1 MAYSAVIKKDDFDT
15 YAIELPRGSI
25 FGGRR
30 KKFIFSELEKRHP
43 GFSAK
48 HSVDEKLFLKNKKP
62 FASVTVMDSVILSRY
77 KNKFAK
83 KILRTDSSRFNF
95 VFIPTWIKLM
105 PLIFVLCLIWVFA
118 VFNIIK
124 LQSRAKSHVTQNFQ
138 PHEQQRDSETEKTI
152 SPQISSSQFI
162 DGIIEKIIFSE
173 GAVSSVSWKS
183 EGDAEKFQA
192 EISNCFPEQILP
204 DFVLGN
210 SDLQNAVKFSSVS
223 YVDSMPNFSI
233 HCSLP
238 NYFPTHS
245 QTSSPIS
252 SQNILPA
259 DVPFVLRDFKTA
271 KLFREKLASAP
282 FVITSEKFG
291 PLELS
296 FTFFPERISSCMEFI
311 SQLENSFNIKVSSF
325 SFSNTSEFW
334 NGTVSF
340 VVVSENSHP
349 STIQKIVPLMERYSK
364 MITKKR
370 KPPQTFSASQFQSQ
384 TSTLGQELSHPARRK
399 IGEVKNSDGITRIF
413 YKLDNGKIVME
424 KK

>member
-62 FASVTVMDSVILSRY
+62 FVSVTVMDSVILSRY

-95 VFIPTWIKLM
+95 VFVPTWIKFL
-105 PLIFVLCLIWVFA
+105 PLIFAMCLICFLT

-124 LQSRAKSHVTQNFQ
+124 LQTRNKSHVTQNFQ
-138 PHEQQRDSETEKTI
+138 PYEQERDSETEKTI

-173 GAVSSVSWKS
+173 GAVSSVSWKI

-192 EISNCFPEQILP
+192 EIFNCFPEQILP

-223 YVDSMPNFSI
+223 YVDSMPNFAVRY
-233 HCSLP
+233 SL
-238 NYFPTHS
+238 
-245 QTSSPIS
+245 PIS
-252 SQNILPA
+252 SKNVLQS
-259 DVPFVLRDFKTA
+259 DVPFILRDFKTA

-282 FVITSEKFG
+282 FVITSEKFE

-325 SFSNTSEFW
+325 SFSNSSAFW

-340 VVVSENSHP
+340 VVASENSPP
-349 STIQKIVPLMERYSK
+349 SPMPKIVPLMELYSK
-364 MITKKR
+364 MFAEKNKTT
-370 KPPQTFSASQFQSQ
+370 QTFSASQSQ
-384 TSTLGQELSHPARRK
+384 MPSDEVARTNRRK
-399 IGEVKNSDGITRIF
+399 IGETKNKDGVVSIF

-424 KK
+424 RK

>member
-15 YAIELPRGSI
+15 YAIELPRSSI

-62 FASVTVMDSVILSRY
+62 FVSVTVMDSVILSRY

-95 VFIPTWIKLM
+95 VFIPTWIKFL
-105 PLIFVLCLIWVFA
+105 PLIFAMCLICFLT

-124 LQSRAKSHVTQNFQ
+124 LQARNKSHVTQNFQ
-138 PHEQQRDSETEKTI
+138 PQKQECDSETEKTI

-173 GAVSSVSWKS
+173 GSVSSVSWKS

-204 DFVLGN
+204 DFVLGD
-210 SDLQNAVKFSSVS
+210 SDLQNVVKFSSVS
-223 YVDSMPNFSI
+223 YVDSMPNFAVRY
-233 HCSLP
+233 SL
-238 NYFPTHS
+238 
-245 QTSSPIS
+245 PIS
-252 SQNILPA
+252 SSISSKNVLPA

-282 FVITSEKFG
+282 FVITSEKFE

-325 SFSNTSEFW
+325 SFSNSSAFW

-340 VVVSENSHP
+340 VVASENSPP
-349 STIQKIVPLMERYSK
+349 SPMPKIVPLMELYSK
-364 MITKKR
+364 ISAEKNKK
-370 KPPQTFSASQFQSQ
+370 PQPFSASQLQ
-384 TSTLGQELSHPARRK
+384 TPTSSQELSHPVRRK
-399 IGEVKNSDGITRIF
+399 IGEVKNSDGVTRIF